1 MKKIYNINKD
11 WQFRISNDDN
21 SKNQIVADK
30 KLDNWIQAAVP
41 GTVHTDLLNAGL
53 IDEPFEDDNELSLG
67 WVAKS
72 DWIYKTLFDY
82 PEDFNSG
89 LPVILVFDGLDTK
102 ATIWLNDQEIGTAE
116 NMFLQYKFDVTWAI
130 RHKSNELKILFES
143 PIIYGKKIEAR
154 YGKLPA
160 SINTERVY
168 IRKAQYSFGWDW
180 GPAFP
185 TMGIWRPAYLI
196 QEGEGSIKSV
206 KFDTLQIDDN
216 AAKVAIRLSFQL
228 PTDQH
233 FKAKLVLSNSNQK
246 IFSDL
251 TVSQNK
257 EYEIEL
263 NIENPKLWQPN
274 GKGAQNLYDLE
285 ISLINGE
292 NNVIDFVNKK
302 VGIRTIELKLE
313 KNGEPDFQ
321 LVINNK
327 PLFIKGVNWIPADM
341 FLPRVSPDKY
351 KMLLQ
356 MAKDANVNLVR
367 IWGGGIYE
375 NDIFYEL
382 CDELGLL
389 VWQDFMFTCA
399 AYPEHEDFISNI
411 KEEVIWNIE
420 RLQAHSSLAIWCGN
434 NENEWNW
441 FNEQTTPFQDMP
453 GYNIYHQVI
462 PDILKELDPERPYW
476 QTTPYGFDDDPNSQ
490 LSGNTHQWGIW
501 SKWID
506 YTDVN
511 KDASLFVSEFGFQ
524 APANIDTLE
533 KFISPEHRNIESR
546 IFEFHNKQVEG
557 MIRLLHFLMAHLPV
571 VKEWKD
577 FIYLTQLNQALAL
590 KTCIEH
596 WRVNTNTNG
605 SIIWQ
610 FNDVWSGSSWSL
622 VDSESKPKMTY
633 YFVKNIFKHQIISIR
648 RSDDSLKITVLNSS
662 PYNFSGSLKIDFYET
677 STGEFLNEEEHTIN
691 MDKYR
696 GKFLSKISFKN
707 INGDSKKWIAIV
719 TLYDESE
726 QIINRNHFIEDR
738 WKFVKLPMP
747 EIKIKIV
754 KEDGNLY
761 VSLST
766 DKPAFFVDLYSPNI
780 NFSDRGFILL
790 PSEDKKLMIIGERVD
805 TLKLE
810 DITIFS
816 LNNMLQQD
824 ELRETTITKIKKNK
838 QI

>member
-1 MKKIYNINKD
+1 MKKIFNINKD

-21 SKNQIVADK
+21 SKKQLIANK
-30 KLDNWIQAAVP
+30 KLDDWIQAAVP

-67 WVAKS
+67 WVAES

-89 LPVILVFDGLDTK
+89 SPVIIVFDGLDTK
-102 ATIWLNDQEIGTAE
+102 ATIWLNDKEIGTAE
-116 NMFLQYKFDVTWAI
+116 NMFLQYKFDVTGAI
-130 RHKSNELKILFES
+130 RHKRNELKILFES
-143 PIIYGKKIEAR
+143 PIIYGKKIEAK
-154 YGKLPA
+154 YGKLPS

-185 TMGIWRPAYLI
+185 TMGIWLPAYLI

-233 FKAKLVLSNSNQK
+233 FKVKLVLSNLNQK
-246 IFSDL
+246 IISDL
-251 TVSQNK
+251 TVSENK
-257 EYEIEL
+257 EYKIEL
-263 NIENPKLWQPN
+263 DIENPKLWQPN
-274 GKGAQNLYDLE
+274 GVGAQNLYDLE

-292 NNVIDFVNKK
+292 NNVIDSVNKK
-302 VGIRTIELKLE
+302 VGIRTIELKLG
-313 KNGEPDFQ
+313 KNGEHDFQ
-321 LVINNK
+321 LIVNK
-327 PLFIKGVNWIPADM
+327 NPLFIKGVNWIPADM

-351 KMLLQ
+351 KILLQ
-356 MAKDANVNLVR
+356 MAKDANINLVR

-375 NDIFYEL
+375 VDIFYEL

-389 VWQDFMFTCA
+389 VWQDFMFACA
-399 AYPEHEDFISNI
+399 AYPEHDNFISNI
-411 KEEVIWNIE
+411 KEEVTWNIE
-420 RLQAHSSLAIWCGN
+420 RLQAHPSLAIWCGN
-434 NENEWNW
+434 NENEWIW
-441 FNEQTTPFQDMP
+441 FNEQSTPFQEMP

-462 PDILKELDPERPYW
+462 PGILKELDPVRPYW
-476 QTTPYGFDDDPNSQ
+476 QTTPFGYDDDPNSQ

-506 YTDVN
+506 YTDVD

-557 MIRLLHFLMAHLPV
+557 MTRLLHFLMAHLPI
-571 VKEWKD
+571 VKEWGD

-596 WRVNTNTNG
+596 WRVNDTTNG

-610 FNDVWSGSSWSL
+610 FNDVWPVSSWSL

-633 YFVKNIFKHQIISIR
+633 YFVKNIFNHQIISIR
-648 RSDDSLKITVLNSS
+648 RSDDLLKVTVLNGS
-662 PYNFSGSLKIDFYET
+662 PYNFSGTLKIVYYKT
-677 STGEFLNEEEHTIN
+677 STGELLIEEEHKISI
-691 MDKYR
+691 DKYR
-696 GKFLSKISFKN
+696 GKFLNEISLKN
-707 INGDSKKWIAIV
+707 INGDSKKWIAIA

-726 QIINRNHFIEDR
+726 QIINRNYFTEDR
-738 WKFVKLPMP
+738 WKLVKLPMP
-747 EIKIKIV
+747 EIKIKTV

-790 PSEDKKLMIIGERVD
+790 PSEEKKLMVKGEKVE
-805 TLKLE
+805 TLNLE
-810 DITIFS
+810 DITLFS
-816 LNNMLQQD
+816 LNKILQQD
-824 ELRETTITKIKKNK
+824 AVRETIKTKIVK
-838 QI
+838 